1 MHTLYH
7 HPMNA
12 GARYVRL
19 LLAEYDQEASFL
31 EEKAWQRRPEFLAL
45 NPAGTV
51 PVMQSSDGTT
61 ICGAIIIGEYLDETA
76 GALMRDRRLM
86 PENSAARAE
95 TRRLVEWFLVK
106 FESDVNRHIL
116 QQRVF
121 KQLMRSEEGGG
132 PPDSSI
138 IRAGRANLENHMK
151 YVAMLAS
158 SRDWIGG
165 NSMSCADLATAAA
178 LSVLDYLGEVKWE
191 KVPAAKEWYARM
203 KSRPSF
209 RPLLGDKVLGLP
221 PASHYVD
228 LDF

>member
-7 HPMNA
+7 HAMNA
-12 GARYVRL
+12 GSRYVRL
-19 LLAEYDQEASFL
+19 LLAEYEQSASFL
-31 EEKAWQRRPEFLAL
+31 EEKIWRRRPEFLSL

-51 PVMQSSDGTT
+51 PVMQLDDGTP
-61 ICGAIIIGEYLDETA
+61 ICGPLIIGEYLDETV

-95 TRRLVEWFLVK
+95 TRRLVEWFLIK

-121 KQLMRSEEGGG
+121 KQLMRTEEGGG
-132 PPDSSI
+132 PPDAAI

-151 YVAMLAS
+151 YVSMLAS
-158 SRDWIGG
+158 SRDWLAGTNI
-165 NSMSCADLATAAA
+165 SCADIAVAGA

-191 KVPAAKEWYARM
+191 KEPAAKEWYARM

-209 RPLLGDKVLGLP
+209 RPLLGDKVMGLP